1 MSTSEA
7 PVGQRPSL
15 LLIVSLCLNLALIGV
30 VGVMIWRAQGREFGP
45 REPRPGLSAQR
56 LMRMIPS
63 EAPKIE
69 AIVAGHRL
77 RLREL
82 RGAAMRARA
91 ESFRLL
97 TEPDFDSA
105 AFARSLTVVQTA
117 DAALETETM
126 KLTADSVAALT
137 PEERALVASKVQKPD
152 RIWLR
157 RFFGRR

>member
-1 MSTSEA
+1 MSMPEV
-7 PVGQRPSL
+7 PVRQKPSL

-30 VGVMIWRAQGREFGP
+30 VGVMMWRSHGRDISP
-45 REPRPGLSAQR
+45 HEPRAGLNAQM
-56 LMRMIPS
+56 LMRLIPAES
-63 EAPKIE
+63 SRIE
-69 AIVAGHRL
+69 SIVATHRP

-82 RGAAMRARA
+82 RGDAMRARA

-97 TEPDFDSA
+97 TATDFDA
-105 AFARSLTVVQTA
+105 ATFAKSLAAVQAA

-137 PEERALVASKVQKPD
+137 PQERALVASKVRKPD

-157 RFFGRR
+157 HFFGRR

>member
-1 MSTSEA
+1 MSLPEA
-7 PVGQRPSL
+7 PVRQRPSL

-30 VGVMIWRAQGREFGP
+30 VGVMLWRAHGREIGP
-45 REPRPGLSAQR
+45 HESRVGLSAQM
-56 LMRMIPS
+56 LTRMVPA
-63 EAPKIE
+63 EASKIE
-69 AIVAGHRL
+69 GIVAEHRP
-77 RLREL
+77 RLHQL
-82 RGAAMRARA
+82 RGDAMRARA

-97 TEPDFDSA
+97 TEPKFDSA
-105 AFARSLTVVQTA
+105 AFAKSLAAVQAA

-152 RIWLR
+152 RVWLR

>member
-1 MSTSEA
+1 MSKSEV
-7 PVGQRPSL
+7 PVRQKPSL

-30 VGVMIWRAQGREFGP
+30 VGVMMWRYHGREFGP
-45 REPRPGLSAQR
+45 REPRPGLSAQM
-56 LMRMIPS
+56 LIRMVPA
-63 EAPKIE
+63 EAPKIGG
-69 AIVAGHRL
+69 IVARHRP

-82 RGAAMRARA
+82 RGDAMRTRA

-105 AFARSLTVVQTA
+105 AFAKSLAAVQTA

-137 PEERALVASKVQKPD
+137 PQERALVASKVQKPD